1 MTATDGKTLRN
12 LIRATEFSANWV
24 IKTQLVQL
32 CYVHNLYFMRLL
44 TETFKLLSTNVPIII
59 IIICTLFTKY
69 WNKVCKL
76 PKFTTQ
82 VVSQICKKG
91 Y

>member
-1 MTATDGKTLRN
+1 MV
-12 LIRATEFSANWV
+12 W
-24 IKTQLVQL
+24 QLVGSTVACL
-32 CYVHNLYFMRLL
+32 ELESRLVDGTL
-44 TETFKLLSTNVPIII
+44 TLTRNGSHVTVRQTFPI